1 MLLAVNYWQRIVR
14 DSGVSEMK
22 RIEEYYRKCS
32 KELSK
37 IEGRLTQIEKRLQEL
52 PTETILIKKVKGKP
66 YYYRQFREEG
76 KTKSK
81 SLGAVKPGSAAV
93 EERQIVERRQ
103 LLEERKE
110 LLVLRDTFRKAEK
123 ALKKEIDK
131 MPILED
137 YSFEVYWKDELTAK
151 VRVKGKDV
159 YVSSYSD
166 QPGKRLFPAGKISR
180 FQLNEIL
187 KTRCWDEGRPDINEL
202 LRVRGIQE
210 YNPLEI
216 VRKTHGVSWN
226 DFIWLRFPGEQL
238 TAKDVLVR

>member
-1 MLLAVNYWQRIVR
+1 MLLAVNYWQRIVQ

-22 RIEEYYRKCS
+22 RIEEYCRKCS
-32 KELSK
+32 KELSE

-76 KTKSK
+76 RTKSK

>member
-1 MLLAVNYWQRIVR
+1 
-14 DSGVSEMK
+14 MK
-22 RIEEYYRKCS
+22 KIYDYYKQFS
-32 KELSK
+32 KELEE
-37 IEGRLTQIEKRLQEL
+37 IEERLAHIENRLKEL
-52 PTETILIKKVKGKP
+52 PAETILIKKVKGKP
-66 YYYRQFREEG
+66 YYYRQFRQDG
-76 KTKSK
+76 RTKSK
-81 SLGAVKPGSAAV
+81 SLGAVKPGSMAA
-93 EERQIVERRQ
+93 EECQILERRQ

-110 LLVLRDTFRKAEK
+110 LMALRDTFRKAEK

-131 MPILED
+131 MPMLED

-180 FQLNEIL
+180 FQMSEIL
-187 KTRCWDEGRPDINEL
+187 KTRCWDEGRPDIIEL
-202 LRVRGIQE
+202 LRVRGIKE

>member
-1 MLLAVNYWQRIVR
+1 
-14 DSGVSEMK
+14 MK
-22 RIEEYYRKCS
+22 KICDYQKKFS
-32 KELSK
+32 KELEE
-37 IEGRLTQIEKRLQEL
+37 IEERLAHIEERLQEL

-76 KTKSK
+76 RTKSK
-81 SLGAVKPGSAAV
+81 SLGAVKPGSAAA
-93 EERQIVERRQ
+93 EERQILERRQ

-110 LLVLRDTFRKAEK
+110 LLALRDAFRKAERG
-123 ALKKEIDK
+123 LKKEIDK
-131 MPILED
+131 KPMLED

-202 LRVRGIQE
+202 LRVRGIKE

-226 DFIWLRFPGEQL
+226 DFIWLRFPGEQI